1 MNEVESNNIYKD
13 IADLL
18 HKAREKVKS
27 AVNTTMVHTYF
38 EIGRII
44 VADEVII
51 LLLEKVR
58 SVLTFSN

>member
-1 MNEVESNNIYKD
+1 MHIMNEVESNNIYKD

-44 VADEVII
+44 VADEVI
-51 LLLEKVR
+51 LYCFWKR
-58 SVLTFSN
+58 SEAF